1 MLSKFIIT
9 YSPGSQE
16 LGVGE
21 VAKLGESGR
30 SGHDMEKEKR
40 KENHEE
46 VST

>member
-1 MLSKFIIT
+1 MISKFIIT

-21 VAKLGESGR
+21 VAKLGESGC
-30 SGHDMEKEKR
+30 SGHDMEEEKQ

-46 VST
+46 VSI

>member
-1 MLSKFIIT
+1 MISTFIIT

-21 VAKLGESGR
+21 VAKLGESGC
-30 SGHDMEKEKR
+30 SGHDMEEEKP

-46 VST
+46 VSV